1 MVGVTM
7 MTFAVTE
14 NGNKRTILRSESM
27 EETNFRFA
35 LTDLY
40 NDILDANFD
49 DKYVI
54 KEAFY
59 RLIRI
64 NEKLIDELDKT
75 KSQ

>member
-1 MVGVTM
+1 
-7 MTFAVTE
+7 
-14 NGNKRTILRSESM
+14 M

-49 DKYVI
+49 NKYEI

-64 NEKLIDELDKT
+64 NEKLIDELDKI